1 MECASCGGNNPAGAK
16 FCNACGSELSG
27 GPSLRE
33 GEGERR
39 QVTVLFAD
47 MGGYTPLAERLGEEE
62 TYRLMQPV
70 YEHMIETIDGFGG
83 TVQDLAGDG
92 MVALFGAPIAVED
105 APLRACRAALSLQS
119 RMADLADELEARH
132 GVRPQLRV
140 GLNTGPVVIGTVGT
154 DQRAEV
160 KAVGDTVN
168 LASRLQTEA
177 ALGSVL
183 VSEATLRLVDGF
195 VDSAFAGE
203 REIKGKSEPQRVWL
217 LQGVKAG
224 VSRFDVSLGRGL
236 ADLVG
241 REAELRALRSAWD
254 TAQAGGVHIVDI
266 VGDAGIGK
274 SRLIYEFRRGMAEE
288 QAVFLRGHCAV
299 DGRNTAYLP
308 FIDLIRDWF
317 HIGDVDAGDLVVEKL
332 RRGLALLDVDAAAI
346 EPYLLNLLGQPVEG
360 AEFTKEQAEIAGI
373 RTREALQH
381 MILARCATLP
391 VVLFIDDLHWMD
403 SASQALMRWA
413 IGLTEPLP
421 LLILCAYRPQYAAP
435 WAEEAHVRTLP
446 LSPLDSRDTEALLEN
461 RLAGHTL
468 TTEMAKAV
476 MARAEGNPLFAEEMV
491 SYLVTKG
498 EAGESGLPETL
509 ENLLMDR
516 VDRLDPAPRLVL
528 QTAAVVGRRFSRDLV
543 ANVLGPE
550 IDLDTAIAA
559 LESERLIFHEPG
571 DVAEYR
577 FMHALVQDAI
587 YETLLKQR
595 REELHEKVAEAIE
608 TSHDEAE
615 TEAAELLAHHYGHTP
630 RADKAAKYMALAAE
644 KALRVYALGD
654 AEYRIRQVMA
664 LIEAQPDCADDAF
677 LADVLMVAGRVNYYR
692 ADFKSQV
699 AMMTRHLPLIESL
712 TDRNRRSRLLF
723 EIGYALVFSGEH
735 QRGSALLHEALAI
748 AEAIDD
754 PQAIAFCCMG
764 LLYHHQF
771 WNADAVPRREF
782 EELSERGLKAARRAR
797 DVWSHSKILISLLQQ
812 TLIFGRPNEAAGY
825 GEALFALSRETNDPR
840 PRAMGLWGMA
850 WLDAYHFKA
859 ESAVELADEALRL
872 SLSRI
877 DQIGAE
883 VGRATALIELR
894 RTEEAASVLERDLA
908 EARRGDF
915 VTILPV
921 IQAMLGAAQVLNGR
935 MSDGLALIE
944 RVIRDEAMFANQ
956 ATRVAV
962 EMILGEVY
970 LEIAVGEERPPLS
983 VLLRNLGFVVTTLP
997 VARSRAERH
1006 LRSALA
1012 GAREMDA
1019 TSLIARLQYDLGR
1032 LAKLRRKPEDAR
1044 AAFAEARTLAE
1055 SVEADGI
1062 IARIDAVA

>member
-1 MECASCGGNNPAGAK
+1 MECASCGGNNPSEAR
-16 FCNACGSELSG
+16 FCNACGCELVA
-27 GPSLRE
+27 SLPTRE

-105 APLRACRAALSLQS
+105 APLRACRAALRLQE
-119 RMADLADELEARH
+119 RMAGLADELEARH

-140 GLNTGPVVIGTVGT
+140 GVHTGPVVIGTVGT

-177 ALGSVL
+177 ELGSVL
-183 VSEATLRLVDGF
+183 VSEATHRLVDGF

-203 REIKGKSEPQRVWL
+203 RKIKGKSEPQRVWL

-254 TAQAGGVHIVDI
+254 AARAGGVHVVDI

-332 RRGLALLDVDAAAI
+332 RRGLSLLDVDAEAI

-360 AEFTKEQAEIAGI
+360 AEFTKEHAEVAGI
-373 RTREALQH
+373 RTREALQS
-381 MILARCATLP
+381 MILGRCAMLP

-403 SASQALMRWA
+403 TASQALLRWA
-413 IGLTEPLP
+413 IGLAEPLP
-421 LLILCAYRPQYAAP
+421 LLILCAYRPQYEAP
-435 WAEEAHVRTLP
+435 WAAEAQVRTLR
-446 LSPLDSRDTEALLEN
+446 LSPLDSQDTEALLEN

-468 TTEMAKAV
+468 SAEMAQAV

-498 EAGESGLPETL
+498 EAGEIGLPETL

-543 ANVLGPE
+543 AHVLGAD
-550 IDLDTAIAA
+550 IDLDAAIEA

-595 REELHEKVAEAIE
+595 REELHEKVAEALE

-615 TEAAELLAHHYGHTP
+615 VEAAELLAHHYGNTQ

-644 KALRVYALGD
+644 KALRVYSLDD
-654 AEYRIRQVMA
+654 AEYRIRQVMD
-664 LIEAQPDCADDAF
+664 LIEAQPDCADDDF

-712 TDRNRRSRLLF
+712 DDQNRRSRLIF
-723 EIGYALVFSGEH
+723 EIGYALVFSDEP
-735 QRGSALLHEALAI
+735 QRGKALLEEALAI
-748 AEAIDD
+748 GEAIDD
-754 PQAIAFCCMG
+754 AQAIAFCCMG
-764 LLYHHQF
+764 LAYYHQF
-771 WNADAVPRREF
+771 WNADTGSQAEIRA
-782 EELSERGLKAARRAR
+782 LTDRGLEAAGEAR

-812 TLIFGRPNEAAGY
+812 TLIFGKPNEAAGY
-825 GEALFALSRETNDPR
+825 GEALFALSREANDPR

-850 WLDAYHFKA
+850 MVDAFHFKP
-859 ESAVELADEALRL
+859 ESALELADEALRL

-883 VGRATALIELR
+883 TGKGTALVELR
-894 RTEEAASVLERDLA
+894 RTEEAEQLLERDLA
-908 EARRGDF
+908 EAKDGSF
-915 VTILPV
+915 ATLIP
-921 IQAMLGAAQVLNGR
+921 ITQGMLGAAKVLNGK
-935 MSDGLALIE
+935 MSEGIALIE
-944 RVIRDEAMFANQ
+944 EVVHDEALSANQ
-956 ATRVAV
+956 ATRVAG

-970 LEIAVGEERPPLS
+970 LEIAIGEERPPLS
-983 VLLRNLGFVVTTLP
+983 VLLRNLGFIVTTLP
-997 VARSRAERH
+997 LARSRAARH
-1006 LRSALA
+1006 LKAALA
-1012 GAREMDA
+1012 RAREMDA

-1032 LAKLRRKPEDAR
+1032 LAKLRRKPEQAR
-1044 AAFAEARTLAE
+1044 AAFAEARALAE